1 MGYFDDLFTSEF
13 LFDTEYK
20 QRSDIQQIKAELDA
34 APDPMVVVGPLAQ
47 RVDRLEL
54 LCKALTELIVSKG
67 LASREELSVVSQQL
81 DLADG
86 VEDGKI
92 SARVRKSAPRCPSCG
107 RFVNPRRDTCVYCHA
122 AVAFEAPEKKPP
134 ERTVSCGGCGSEVP
148 ESGSFYTA
156 QGLRCDACFE
166 KVLP

>member
-20 QRSDIQQIKAELDA
+20 QRADIQQIKAELDA

-54 LCKALTELIVSKG
+54 LCKALTEIVVSKG
-67 LASREELSVVSQQL
+67 LASREELSVVTQQL

-122 AVAFEAPEKKPP
+122 SIAQEVPEKPP
-134 ERTVSCGGCGSEVP
+134 ERTVSCGGCGKEVL
-148 ESGSFYTA
+148 ESGTFYTA
-156 QGLRCDACFE
+156 NGLRCDTCFE
-166 KVLP
+166 DVLP